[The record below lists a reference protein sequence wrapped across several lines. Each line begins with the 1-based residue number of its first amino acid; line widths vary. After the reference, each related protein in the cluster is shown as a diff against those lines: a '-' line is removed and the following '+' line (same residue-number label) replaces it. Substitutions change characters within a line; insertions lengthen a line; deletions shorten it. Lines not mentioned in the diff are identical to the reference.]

1 MKTFI
6 RIFALVIGINF
17 FLTGCYTI
25 VWSPSQELP
34 NEENYSDENDFYET
48 EYYGNYGTYYE
59 TPWWVG
65 APVYLISPGSSTESY
80 KTRDGNSSN
89 RSSETTESFRND
101 GSRGNTDRN
110 DIITNAPVT
119 TTKSSGGSVTKE
131 SSSSSSDDNNRSSD
145 NSSSK
150 TTNDS
155 SNNRSS
161 SSSSDTRNNSG
172 SRNSDSGR
180 R

>member
-1 MKTFI
+1 MKIFI
-6 RIFALVIGINF
+6 KIFALLIGINF

-34 NEENYSDENDFYET
+34 TEESYYDENDFYET

-59 TPWWVG
+59 TPWWVD
-65 APVYLISPGSSTESY
+65 APIYLISPGSSTESY
-80 KTRDGNSSN
+80 KTRDGSSSN

-101 GSRGNTDRN
+101 GNRGNTDRN

-119 TTKSSGGSVTKE
+119 TTKTSGGSVTKE
-131 SSSSSSDDNNRSSD
+131 SSTSSDSNSRSSD
-145 NSSSK
+145 NSSSS
-150 TTNDS
+150 NNSS